1 MLMNLFDSPDGVD
14 VYRCAVI
21 NDHGLWDGVE
31 LIHLPTRI
39 VVRSTSERSAFL
51 NQKRAEAML
60 ADQLIARGVLS
71 HG

>member
-1 MLMNLFDSPDGVD
+1 MLMNLFDSPDGAD

-21 NDHGLWDGVE
+21 NDHGQWDGVE

-60 ADQLIARGVLS
+60 ADQLLARGVIS